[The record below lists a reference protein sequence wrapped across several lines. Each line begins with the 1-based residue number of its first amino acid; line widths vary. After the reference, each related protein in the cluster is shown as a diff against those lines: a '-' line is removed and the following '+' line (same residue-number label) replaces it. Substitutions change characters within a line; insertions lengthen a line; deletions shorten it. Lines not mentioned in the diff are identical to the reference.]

1 MPPSKGICAEAMS
14 FTYSCTRAFSRFM
27 SSTIW
32 GLMVRRSCSACAKS
46 SVPYF
51 SSSCAR
57 KGVARSAAVKASAAD
72 CSSGWASSQKDASP
86 S

>member
-1 MPPSKGICAEAMS
+1 MS
-14 FTYSCTRAFSRFM
+14 FTYSCARAFSRFM

-32 GLMVRRSCSACAKS
+32 GLMVRRSCSAWAKS

-51 SSSCAR
+51 SSSWGR
-57 KGVARSAAVKASAAD
+57 KDEERSAAVKASAA
-72 CSSGWASSQKDASP
+72 CWSSGWASSQKEASA